1 MSSVSAR
8 LCEENDQL
16 KARLA
21 EAESEVGK
29 LRSQNDLMQ
38 SQLRITSERKMSAA
52 AHSQSRLNELR
63 VKLET
68 AEREI
73 SVTNKLN
80 EKSLHEIKIRDE
92 QLRRAADDIAA
103 LQRRLQVLQTPDT
116 LASNAR
122 TCIDKELK
130 EERRVNKELVLLL
143 QKLVTVV
150 DKSER
155 VSRLLCGLQKL
166 DTLQARLGGDSLL

>member
-21 EAESEVGK
+21 EAESEVEK
-29 LRSQNDLMQ
+29 LRSQNDLIQ
-38 SQLRITSERKMSAA
+38 SQLRLASERKISAA
-52 AHSQSRLNELR
+52 SNTQTRLTDLR
-63 VKLET
+63 AKLET

-73 SVTNKLN
+73 SVTKKLN
-80 EKSLHEIKIRDE
+80 EKSVHEIKIRDE

-103 LQRRLQVLQTPDT
+103 LQRRMQVMQTPDT
-116 LASNAR
+116 LTSNAR
-122 TCIDKELK
+122 PLIEKELR

-166 DTLQARLGGDSLL
+166 DTLQARLGG